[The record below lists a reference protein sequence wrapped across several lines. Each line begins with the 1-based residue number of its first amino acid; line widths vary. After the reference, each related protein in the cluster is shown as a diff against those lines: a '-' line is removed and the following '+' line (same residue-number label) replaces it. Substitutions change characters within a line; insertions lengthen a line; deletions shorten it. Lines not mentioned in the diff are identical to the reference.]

1 MAGKAYLVG
10 AGPGRPDLITVR
22 GLELLRRAE
31 VVIFDRLIAREL
43 LHEVRPDAERIFVG
57 KGRDHHVAT
66 QAQIN
71 ALLVDRVRRGKMV
84 VRLKGGDP
92 LIFGQGGEEMEA
104 LAAAGLP
111 YEVVP
116 GVSSVNAA
124 AAYAA
129 APLTRR
135 GIASGFAV
143 LTGSEAPDKPGSHL
157 DWRALAQAPTLVL
170 LMAMKNIDAICQA
183 LLEAGR
189 SPDTPALV
197 VSWAGT
203 RQQQLLHTT
212 LAELPTALHQNP
224 LPTPA
229 IFLIGAAAALSKQ
242 LAWFDP
248 ATDAAGFAGFLSFEG
263 DA

>member
-1 MAGKAYLVG
+1 MTGKAYLVG

-22 GLELLRRAE
+22 GLELLRRAD
-31 VVIFDRLIAREL
+31 VILYDRLIAQEL
-43 LHEVRPDAERIFVG
+43 LDEARPDAERIFVG
-57 KGRDHHVAT
+57 KGRDCHVAT

-104 LAAAGLP
+104 LAAAGLT

-129 APLTRR
+129 APLTKR
-135 GIASGFAV
+135 GVASGFAV
-143 LTGSEAPDKPGSHL
+143 LTGSEAPDKPGSQL
-157 DWRALAQAPTLVL
+157 EWRALAHAPTLVI
-170 LMAMKNIDAICQA
+170 LMAMKNIGSICQA

-189 SPDTPALV
+189 CAETPALV

-203 RQQQLLHTT
+203 RRQQTLCST
-212 LAELPTALHQNP
+212 LAALPAALQQHP

-229 IFLIGAAAALSKQ
+229 IVLIGAAAAFSDQ
-242 LAWFDP
+242 LAWFNP
-248 ATDAAGFAGFLSFEG
+248 EQNAADFAGFLPLEG
-263 DA
+263 DD

>member
-1 MAGKAYLVG
+1 MTGKAYLVG

-22 GLELLRRAE
+22 GLELLRCAD
-31 VVIFDRLIAREL
+31 VVIFDRLIAQEL
-43 LHEVRPDAERIFVG
+43 LDEARPDAERIFVG
-57 KGRDHHVAT
+57 KRCGHHVAT

-71 ALLVDRVRRGKMV
+71 ALLVDRVRRGKIV

-104 LAAAGLP
+104 LAATGLP

-135 GIASGFAV
+135 GVASGFAV
-143 LTGSEAPDKPGSHL
+143 LTGSEAPDKPGSRL
-157 DWRALAQAPTLVL
+157 DWQALAHAPTLVI
-170 LMAMKNIDAICQA
+170 LMAMKNIGSICRA
-183 LLEAGR
+183 LQEAGR
-189 SPDTPALV
+189 SDETPALV

-203 RQQQLLHTT
+203 CRQQTLRST
-212 LAELPTALHQNP
+212 LAELPTALQQHP

-229 IFLIGAAAALSKQ
+229 IVLIGAAAACSEQ

-248 ATDAAGFAGFLSFEG
+248 ERDAAGFAGFLSLEG
-263 DA
+263 DD